1 MQAINGNN
9 GQRLAKRLHTVESMY
24 GQWLKLVKRMQWK
37 QGEARLIRECK
48 WPHLL
53 LQRDP
58 MDVIYLN
65 EADIVIGMEFNTKRY
80 KLRRRMNQAVSVLEV
95 PPGTIAR
102 TGTQVGH
109 EIRYII
115 QSQTGKR

>member
-9 GQRLAKRLHTVESMY
+9 GQRLAKRLHTVEPMY
-24 GQWLKLVKRMQWK
+24 GQWLKLEKAHAM
-37 QGEARLIRECK
+37 EARRGALDSRVRVAAF
-48 WPHLL
+48 L

-80 KLRRRMNQAVSVLEV
+80 KLRRRMKQAVSVLEV

-109 EIRYII
+109 EIRYIKG
-115 QSQTGKR
+115 SKY